1 MSNTSAT
8 GGFLHETSAPA
19 TREQLENVWHDIIAG
34 VCGLG
39 AKMVRP
45 EYQVDPAAL
54 PPVETNWAEFRL
66 EVSGTNNFPYVVHV
80 GRGEGCDRVVDHV
93 PWRVTVFF
101 YGPAAED
108 MAGMLRRG
116 LHVEQNRSTLKRAGG
131 VVTSCGAP
139 VSVPE
144 LVNAKW
150 RRRVDLTIETTM
162 TMMSTFDVLNL
173 KNAHGVIETPGQ
185 IFDTEGLITNG

>member
-8 GGFLHETSAPA
+8 VGFLHETSAPA

-54 PPVETNWAEFRL
+54 PPVETNWAAFRL

-101 YGPAAED
+101 YGPAADD

-131 VVTSCGAP
+131 VVTLCGAP